1 MKKLGF
7 DWANDLYHLSYGLVN
22 LPSGRMKSREGT
34 IVDADDLIDEL
45 HAQAFKEI
53 EAKGR
58 EEDVGDAD
66 DVAEK
71 IALAALHYYLLN
83 VAPVKDMLFNPEESL
98 SFTGNTGPY
107 LQYMG
112 ARIASIL
119 RKAEESG
126 IAPDKSTDAVSLLS
140 SESEWDLI
148 KKLGDF
154 PSVVAKASQALDPS
168 VVAQYLYD
176 VSKAFSKFYQQ
187 CPILAAEKTELV
199 RARLFL
205 AESTLTV
212 LKNAMYLVL
221 VPYLEKM

>member
-1 MKKLGF
+1 MGHVLSREGFSRAIKRNHFKVLFYILKKLGF

-58 EEDVGDAD
+58 EAEVGDAD

-119 RKAEESG
+119 RKAEKNGSREIG
-126 IAPDKSTDAVSLLS
+126 R
-140 SESEWDLI
+140 
-148 KKLGDF
+148 
-154 PSVVAKASQALDPS
+154 ASCRER
-168 VVAQYLYD
+168 V
-176 VSKAFSKFYQQ
+176 
-187 CPILAAEKTELV
+187 
-199 RARLFL
+199 
-205 AESTLTV
+205 
-212 LKNAMYLVL
+212 
-221 VPYLEKM
+221 